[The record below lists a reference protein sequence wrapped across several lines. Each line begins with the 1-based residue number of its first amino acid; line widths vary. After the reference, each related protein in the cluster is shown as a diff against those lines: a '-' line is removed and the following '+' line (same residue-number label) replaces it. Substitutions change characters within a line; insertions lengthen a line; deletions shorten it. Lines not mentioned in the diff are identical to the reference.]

1 MMSPGCWGSEGSV
14 VSEERNSYSAQRDE
28 LAERLGP
35 SMPKDRART
44 VAFAVVPWLERGA
57 GTHRFFEELREVHTE
72 FMADFGDGPEESK
85 EESAR
90 ETVLRYRGLASEHGA
105 QAYVEAAEAALAG
118 ADVSALEGADAL
130 VEVEGPIPER
140 LVLEVGSTELELA
153 ALASKKGNL
162 WYSLTDDS
170 GKPSRGGVAIPSEDS
185 DLPDE
190 VRLEGAPLRLGP
202 APLWDS
208 TARAYSPT
216 DFEPFDLK
224 RVVERDVVVS
234 GHRFEARVVVSVR
247 KDGNWNVTARVSP
260 QEAVPAD
267 QVGRRPSPSR
277 RSAEP
282 HVSASADGPSAQESD
297 LLKALREGLSPS
309 KRP

>member
-1 MMSPGCWGSEGSV
+1 MT
-14 VSEERNSYSAQRDE
+14 EERNSYNAQRDE
-28 LAERLGP
+28 LAERLGRT
-35 SMPKDRART
+35 MPKDRASA
-44 VAFAVVPWLERGA
+44 VAFAAVPWLERGT
-57 GTHRFFEELREVHTE
+57 GTHRLFEQLRVVHTE
-72 FMADFGDGPEESK
+72 FMADFGGDGPEESK
-85 EESAR
+85 EGSAR
-90 ETVLRYRGLASEHGA
+90 ETVLRYRDVAAEHGA

-118 ADVSALEGADAL
+118 ADVSSLDGEADSLLEVD
-130 VEVEGPIPER
+130 GPIPER
-140 LVLEVGSTELELA
+140 LILEVGSAEFELA

-170 GKPSRGGVAIPSEDS
+170 GNPARGGVAIPSEDS
-185 DLPDE
+185 DLPDD
-190 VRLEGAPLRLGP
+190 VRLEGASLRLGP
-202 APLWDS
+202 AALWDS

-224 RVVERDVVVS
+224 RVVERDIVVS

-260 QEAVPAD
+260 RQAVPAD

-277 RSAEP
+277 RGTEP
-282 HVSASADGPSAQESD
+282 HVSASTDGPSARESD

-309 KRP
+309 KHP